1 MNESTNNTAQGGNT
15 TPEQGGKTFS
25 QDDVNRIISERLSK
39 EKTKNEADLVK
50 KEQELA
56 QRELALVAKETLSIK
71 GLPVELFEA
80 LNCTSKEAME
90 KSINIIEEAFSKTE
104 RAPIVFRGAVPASG
118 SDIEL
123 GSRDEANI
131 RDAMG
136 LSRK

>member
-39 EKTKNEADLVK
+39 EKTKSEADLVK